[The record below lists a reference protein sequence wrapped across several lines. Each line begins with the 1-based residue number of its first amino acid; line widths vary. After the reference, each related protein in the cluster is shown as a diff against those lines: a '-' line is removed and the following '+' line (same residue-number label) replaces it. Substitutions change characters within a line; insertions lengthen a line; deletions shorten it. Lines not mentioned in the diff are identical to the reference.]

1 VIRYMYREWGWQ
13 MELRHL
19 RYFLAVAE
27 EGNFRRAADR
37 VGIAQPPLSSQIKDL
52 EEELGVQ
59 LFYRHPRGADL
70 TEAGNAFLAEVHV
83 IFGHI
88 EYAKKM
94 ALRGAAGEFGRLR
107 VGFTGSAAFSEGV
120 PKAIRAFRRAYPKVE
135 LLLAELNT
143 VQLMEQVR
151 HRSIDAVFIRPGPT
165 PPEGLS
171 VTPLAEDA
179 MMVVLPIAHRL
190 ASEYAIP
197 LSALKGEPLVLH
209 SRTLGPDLYDEVID
223 ACRRSGFEPIIGQ
236 VSAQITSI
244 ANLVAVEMGVSIV
257 PAPLSNIRVP
267 GVVFLP
273 IIGDAPRARLALVTH
288 PDDRS
293 VITRNFRTQV
303 RAIVQAQSKRHDIA
317 K

>member
-1 VIRYMYREWGWQ
+1 

-27 EGNFRRAADR
+27 EGNFRRAAER

-59 LFYRHPRGADL
+59 LFRRLSRGAAL
-70 TEAGNAFLAEVHV
+70 TDAGEAFLAEVHV
-83 IFGHI
+83 IFGHL

-107 VGFTGSAAFSEGV
+107 VGFTGSAAFNEAV
-120 PKAIRAFRRAYPKVE
+120 PKTIRSFRRAYPKVE

-143 VQLMEQVR
+143 VQLLEQLR
-151 HRSIDAVFIRPGPT
+151 HRAIDAVFIRPGPK
-165 PPEGLS
+165 PPEGLT
-171 VTPLAEDA
+171 VTPLADDA
-179 MMVVLPIAHRL
+179 MMVVLSTGHRL
-190 ASEYAIP
+190 ANEYAIP
-197 LSALKGEPLVLH
+197 LSALGNESLILH
-209 SRTLGPDLYDEVID
+209 SRALGPDLHDEIID
-223 ACRRSGFEPIIGQ
+223 ACRRAGFEPIIGQ
-236 VSAQITSI
+236 VAPQITSI

-257 PAPLSNIRVP
+257 PAPLSNVRVP

-288 PDDRS
+288 PDDQS
-293 VITRNFRTQV
+293 AVTRNFRSQV
-303 RAIVQAQSKRHDIA
+303 RATVRAQAEQPLASGKST
-317 K
+317 